1 MYTLLTRSAQGR
13 PLRLHA
19 YEEGAAEVHEGTWP
33 WCEICYDILCG
44 TLRFQ
49 KLYSVCMYFLYLIH
63 LANAAGDRVIVFGTD
78 SNPFEAEMKGIT
90 CKLRVHLFYSDHI

>member
-1 MYTLLTRSAQGR
+1 MY
-13 PLRLHA
+13 
-19 YEEGAAEVHEGTWP
+19 V
-33 WCEICYDILCG
+33 
-44 TLRFQ
+44 F
-49 KLYSVCMYFLYLIH
+49 FLYLIH